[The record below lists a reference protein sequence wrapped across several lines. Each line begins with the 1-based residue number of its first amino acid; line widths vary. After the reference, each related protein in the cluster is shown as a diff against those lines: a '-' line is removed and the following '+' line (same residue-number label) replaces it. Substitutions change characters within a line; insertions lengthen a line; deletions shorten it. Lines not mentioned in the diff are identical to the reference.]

1 MKSKVSRVLSVVG
14 FWLFLYFF
22 LQAAGYSLTHYQTFI
37 TFLAGSF
44 IYLAGHVLLKLRR
57 EKLWTAFVV
66 ILITGGVLRFVWA
79 ELIPTP
85 PIHDFA
91 FYHQQA
97 LAFAQGHIGAD
108 LPKSFLY
115 PLILSL
121 GYRIHPAPI
130 TGRLIN
136 ALSSTISVGLVFY
149 IAKELINLQGAAVAA
164 FLFALLPSEIQ
175 MVSVLGTEI
184 MTTTFLLATV
194 SLCLAGAKNHF
205 RWRVILFA
213 GVFFGIGYTMRVSTL
228 FYLPVMI
235 LLILMVLEAKE
246 DRIKAILSFLA
257 GLMILLLLVVLVHS
271 STIGN
276 ISFQAIYT
284 HDSYP
289 FLSGTNI
296 MHSGQWNQEDA
307 DLYFSWPADTR
318 DALARKEAINR
329 IKTDIFDFFRIIIA
343 KISILFRD
351 NTYGSR
357 RSLSVLDK
365 SRIPILPER
374 WALYFEHLNNA
385 LSQALYVTIWGLGI
399 FTFRKQKMDLTAYLA
414 LGMVLFT
421 ILPHTILE
429 VQARY
434 HHYIMPYLIVAASSG
449 FIYLR
454 SKDLVCEDDS

>member
-1 MKSKVSRVLSVVG
+1 
-14 FWLFLYFF
+14 
-22 LQAAGYSLTHYQTFI
+22 
-37 TFLAGSF
+37 
-44 IYLAGHVLLKLRR
+44 
-57 EKLWTAFVV
+57 
-66 ILITGGVLRFVWA
+66 
-79 ELIPTP
+79 
-85 PIHDFA
+85 
-91 FYHQQA
+91 
-97 LAFAQGHIGAD
+97 
-108 LPKSFLY
+108 
-115 PLILSL
+115 
-121 GYRIHPAPI
+121 
-130 TGRLIN
+130 
-136 ALSSTISVGLVFY
+136 
-149 IAKELINLQGAAVAA
+149 
-164 FLFALLPSEIQ
+164 
-175 MVSVLGTEI
+175 
-184 MTTTFLLATV
+184 
-194 SLCLAGAKNHF
+194 
-205 RWRVILFA
+205 
-213 GVFFGIGYTMRVSTL
+213 MRVSTL

-454 SKDLVCEDDS
+454 SKDLVCEDES